1 MKNTRKLALGA
12 IIAALYIVLTHA
24 QNMLFPESTTM
35 AIQFRLSEA
44 LCILAFFTPAAI
56 PGLTLGCVIF
66 NLTSGSSLPLD
77 FLIGSVATLL
87 ATTGMWCSRNLKVKK
102 LPLLGLLLP
111 ALSNS
116 ILVGWELDWVIG
128 GGFWFNAICV
138 AIGEAVVLLLPGSV
152 LYFAIQSRSLARH
165 LR

>member
-1 MKNTRKLALGA
+1 MKHPRKLALAA

-44 LCILAFFTPAAI
+44 LCILAFFNRAAI
-56 PGLTLGCVIF
+56 PGLTLGCMIF
-66 NLTSGSSLPLD
+66 NLTSGSALPMD
-77 FLIGSVATLL
+77 FLVGSAATLL
-87 ATTGMWCSRNLKVKK
+87 ATVGMWYSRELKLCG
-102 LPLLGLLLP
+102 LPLPGLLLP
-111 ALSNS
+111 ALTNA
-116 ILVGWELDWVIG
+116 ILVGWELAWVIG

-138 AIGEAVVLLLPGSV
+138 AIGEATVLLLAGSI
-152 LYFAIQSRSLARH
+152 LYFAIRRRNLTRF